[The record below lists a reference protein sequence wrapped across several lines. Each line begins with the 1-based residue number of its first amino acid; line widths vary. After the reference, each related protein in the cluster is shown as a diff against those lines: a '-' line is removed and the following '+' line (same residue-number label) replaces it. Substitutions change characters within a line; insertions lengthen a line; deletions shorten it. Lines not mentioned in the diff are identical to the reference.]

1 MGYFP
6 SMAMRQFGG
15 IQHIPRLSDLSIVT
29 CKFKLID
36 INVAVIGASKF
47 WKAHKSS
54 IDFPFC
60 FRDDQE

>member
-1 MGYFP
+1 
-6 SMAMRQFGG
+6 MRQFGG
-15 IQHIPRLSDLSIVT
+15 IQHIPRLSDLSIFT